1 MHGTYNYVLFE
12 GGFIKTS
19 QKTIQEDQYLINI
32 YIKHFLIT
40 LFTLPFSFYVHPIKS
55 ELKTFVILE
64 IITLRSKLYIVIY
77 SKKYKTF
84 NSYPSLKVIEIL
96 LLMAAYDTPKYGEG
110 LNPSEEEDGLGGYQ
124 GQDESINFSTCPCL
138 AQGTSHQEF
147 SF

>member
-1 MHGTYNYVLFE
+1 M
-12 GGFIKTS
+12 
-19 QKTIQEDQYLINI
+19 
-32 YIKHFLIT
+32 
-40 LFTLPFSFYVHPIKS
+40 HPIKS

-138 AQGTSHQEF
+138 AQDTSHQEF

>member
-1 MHGTYNYVLFE
+1 MV
-12 GGFIKTS
+12 
-19 QKTIQEDQYLINI
+19 
-32 YIKHFLIT
+32 
-40 LFTLPFSFYVHPIKS
+40 
-55 ELKTFVILE
+55 
-64 IITLRSKLYIVIY
+64 Y

-96 LLMAAYDTPKYGEG
+96 LLMAAYEAPEYGEG
-110 LNPSEEEDGLGGYQ
+110 LDPSEEEDGLGGYQ